1 MVAIHQPGAN
11 NLNWTP
17 SAGYPGLTDNVVI
30 RSFGLCQ
37 IAGDIVYTSDDIL
50 SGIDLSELA
59 ERIYFYNNKFK

>member
-11 NLNWTP
+11 SLNWTP
-17 SAGYPGLTDNVVI
+17 SAVYPGLTDNVVI
-30 RSFGLCQ
+30 RSFGLCR
-37 IAGDIVYTSDDIL
+37 IAGEVYTSDDIL